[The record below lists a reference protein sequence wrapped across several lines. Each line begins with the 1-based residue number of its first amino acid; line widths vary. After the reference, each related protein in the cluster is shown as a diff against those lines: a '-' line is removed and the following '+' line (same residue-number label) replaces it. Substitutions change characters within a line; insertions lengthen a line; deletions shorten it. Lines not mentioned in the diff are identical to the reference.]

1 MSTNSTTEPRLSVV
15 VCSLNGERH
24 LGRCLA
30 ALAVQTHDA
39 YEVIVVDD
47 GSTDATG
54 SIAAAAGV
62 RVVRHE
68 QPRGLSAARNAG
80 IVVARGAIVAFT
92 DDDCEPT
99 PTWLAEL
106 DRTYRDEGGV
116 EGIAGIGGAVEP
128 AAPAGPMLRYLQLN
142 NPLEPVEAELDGSRS
157 VAYRFVRYVGAQPRV
172 PPPSGLRDVR
182 SLVGANMSFP
192 RASLAAVGGFDE
204 RFTFGS
210 DDEDICRRLR
220 AHFPDRPLLFAP
232 DAAVRHWFE
241 PSLRDTLRR
250 SAAYGR
256 GNARMA
262 AIYGSG
268 AIVFPFP
275 VLVGGLVA
283 AGLRRPGLAAVG
295 VVAPLLLF
303 PRGPRAALRS
313 RDWVHVVAPYVQV
326 LQESSTNV
334 GFVRGWRAARRRK
347 AAV

>member
-1 MSTNSTTEPRLSVV
+1 MSTTTNSEPQISVV

-30 ALAVQTHDA
+30 ALSIQTHDA

-68 QPRGLSAARNAG
+68 RPRGLSAARNAG
-80 IVVARGAIVAFT
+80 IRLARGAVVVFT
-92 DDDCEPT
+92 DDDCEPN

-106 DRTYRDEGGV
+106 DRTYRTAGGT
-116 EGIAGIGGAVEP
+116 ERIAGVGGAVDP

-142 NPLEPVEAELDGSRS
+142 NPLEPVEVELDGSRS
-157 VAYRFVRYVGAQPRV
+157 VAYRFVRYVARNL
-172 PPPSGLRDVR
+172 STRHSAGLRDVR

-220 AHFPDRPLLFAP
+220 TRFPDRPLLFAP
-232 DAAVRHWFE
+232 DATVRHWFE
-241 PSLRDTLRR
+241 PSLCDTLRR

-275 VLVGGLVA
+275 VLVAGLVA
-283 AGLRRPGLAAVG
+283 AGVRRPGLAALG
-295 VVAPLLLF
+295 LVAPLLLF

-313 RDWVHVVAPYVQV
+313 RDWVHVAAPYVQV

-334 GFVRGWRAARRRK
+334 GFVRGWRAARRRR
-347 AAV
+347 AA

>member
-1 MSTNSTTEPRLSVV
+1 MSATPTAIRVSVV
-15 VCSLNGERH
+15 VCSLNGERC

-30 ALAVQTHDA
+30 ALAVQTHEA
-39 YEVIVVDD
+39 HEVIVVDD
-47 GSTDATG
+47 GSSDATG

-68 QPRGLSAARNAG
+68 TPHGLSAARNAG
-80 IVVARGAIVAFT
+80 IRVARGEIIAFT
-92 DDDCEPT
+92 DDDCEPS
-99 PTWLAEL
+99 PTWVAEL
-106 DRTYRDEGGV
+106 DRTYRTAGGTSRM
-116 EGIAGIGGAVEP
+116 AGVGGAVDP

-142 NPLEPVEAELDGSRS
+142 NPLEPVEIELDGSRS
-157 VAYRFVRYVGAQPRV
+157 VAYRFVRYVARNLASRST
-172 PPPSGLRDVR
+172 SGLRDVR

-220 AHFPDRPLLFAP
+220 AQYPDRPLLFTP
-232 DAAVRHWFE
+232 DATVRHWFE

-268 AIVFPFP
+268 AILFPFP
-275 VLVGGLVA
+275 VRVGGLVA
-283 AGLRRPGLAAVG
+283 AGLRRPGLAALG
-295 VVAPLLLF
+295 IVAPLLLF

-313 RDWVHVVAPYVQV
+313 RDWVHVAAPYVQV

-334 GFVRGWRAARRRK
+334 GFVRGWRAVRRRRR
-347 AAV
+347 A